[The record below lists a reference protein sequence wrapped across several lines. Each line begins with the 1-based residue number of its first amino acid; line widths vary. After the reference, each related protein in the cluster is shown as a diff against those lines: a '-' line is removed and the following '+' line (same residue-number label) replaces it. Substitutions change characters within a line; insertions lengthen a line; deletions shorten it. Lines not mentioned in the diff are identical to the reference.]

1 MSKTNKIN
9 EFQSQLTDVGYIC
22 ERSLASSLV
31 LMKSLQRPIL
41 LEGEAGV
48 GKTEISRALSEVFDC
63 KLIRLQCYEGLDVNT
78 AVYEWNY
85 QRQMLAV
92 KLLEQSEEQID
103 KTEQEIFSKK
113 YLLERPLLKAITQQ
127 KPPVLLIDEIDRA
140 DEEFEAYLLEVL
152 SDFQISIPELG
163 TIEATSKPYV
173 ILTSNGTRE
182 LSDALRRRCLY
193 HYVDYPDF
201 ARELR
206 IVNTRVPD
214 IGLQLSRQVVGFVQ
228 NLRRIDL
235 QKNPGVAE
243 TLDWAAS
250 LLSLDVSSL
259 DDDIEAIKDSLVCLL
274 KTREDSE
281 ALGSM
286 EIERLVAKVI

>member
-250 LLSLDVSSL
+250 LLSLDISSL

>member
-1 MSKTNKIN
+1 MTKTNQIN
-9 EFQSQLTDVGYIC
+9 EFQMQLSDVGYIS

-31 LMKSLQRPIL
+31 LMKNLQRPLL

-48 GKTEISRALSEVFDC
+48 GKTEISRALSEVFGC

-92 KLLEQSEEQID
+92 KLLEQSEKKID
-103 KTEQEIFSKK
+103 VAEQEIFSNK
-113 YLLERPLLKAITQQ
+113 YLLERPLLESITQL
-127 KPPVLLIDEIDRA
+127 KSPVLLIDEIDRA

-163 TIEATSKPYV
+163 TIEAINKPHV

-250 LLSLDVSSL
+250 LLSLNISSL

-274 KTREDSE
+274 KTREDSD
-281 ALGSM
+281 AFGSM